1 MHHHGGTMQI
11 NQPNPIQQAL
21 RQPDALRGLDRLV
34 ERVSQIVNA
43 RKRPAKVENSR
54 AVEIEAKTA

>member
-1 MHHHGGTMQI
+1 MQT

-43 RKRPAKVENSR
+43 RKRAAKVENSR
-54 AVEIEAKTA
+54 SVEIEAKTA